1 MSKLFVMLIL
11 LQTHPAFADGWTVDW
26 SRRFQEA
33 PHTEATQSPPPPE
46 ESEKS
51 IFTQVFSTA
60 PSDEIAQEIVILQTE
75 TGFVPTR
82 VQVRQNQNYKI
93 DVVNVNEKEKNVSFI
108 LDAFSEHHAT
118 YFGKMKS
125 FVIRP
130 ERDGVYTFESPET
143 AFHGQLVVLPTEVP
157 ATGKA
162 IQLKTLP
169 TPAAEPESIATPE
182 IRAPAAA
189 E

>member
-1 MSKLFVMLIL
+1 MEKKLVLAVIL
-11 LQTHPAFADGWTVDW
+11 LASEVAVADGWTVDW
-26 SRRFQEA
+26 SRRFQE
-33 PHTEATQSPPPPE
+33 PVHTEVTQSPPPGE

-51 IFTQVFSTA
+51 IFSQVFAGTN
-60 PSDEIAQEIVILQTE
+60 DEVAQEIVILQTE

-82 VQVRQNQNYKI
+82 VQVRQNQTYKI

-108 LDAFSEHHAT
+108 LDAFSQHHAT

-125 FVIRP
+125 FTIRP
-130 ERDGVYTFESPET
+130 ERDGVYSFESPET
-143 AFHGQLVVLPTEVP
+143 AFHGQLVVLPSEVP
-157 ATGKA
+157 PANGKE

-169 TPAAEPESIATPE
+169 VPVPETITAPE
-182 IRAPAAA
+182 VRAPAAA